1 MSGQPLASTKPG
13 PSGIESAHPD
23 GRANFYAAPGQQ
35 WWLVIVL
42 LIVSTLATI
51 DRQVIALLVNP
62 IREHLQITDTQISLV
77 IGAGFAIANTLF
89 TLPAGYF
96 ADRSSRRALIVAG
109 ALVWSLMTMACG
121 AAGSF
126 VQLLLARA
134 GVGFGESVIQP
145 CALSMLSAALSPERR
160 GRGFAVQSMAFMGGS
175 ALALIVGGILIGHFT
190 VSGPHELPILGA
202 VRPWQLT
209 LIVVGL
215 VGIPAAGL
223 LLTVREPARPTL
235 ADAAAGGYVAALVMI
250 RARWKVYI
258 PLFVFQLTMT
268 MLSLSYA
275 AWLAA
280 MIERLWH
287 LSIRQIG
294 LSLGL
299 MMLVL
304 PPIGLWTA
312 GQAMDFAAARR
323 GPRGPVLVGLIATAL
338 VAVAASAA
346 PLSLQS
352 AALLGVDWCL
362 DAGQRDG
369 LSDHRH
375 RNDDHHPRG
384 EHGPDHGAAAVFGRT
399 RCRRCRTDGGS
410 RGERHGLHGSC
421 CSCSRFERGLLPLF
435 DSFARRAGDAL
446 SRDWTAWAVS
456 WLVRRSW
463 RAHGRN
469 QR

>member
-1 MSGQPLASTKPG
+1 MSGRPLADTGPG

-77 IGAGFAIANTLF
+77 IGAGFALANTLF

-190 VSGPHELPILGA
+190 ESGPHELPILGA

-209 LIVVGL
+209 LIAVGL

-223 LLTVREPARPTL
+223 LLTVHEPARPTL
-235 ADAAAGGYVAALVMI
+235 AGAAAGGYVDALVMI

-287 LSIRQIG
+287 LSIQQIG

-346 PLSLQS
+346 PLSS
-352 AALLGVDWCL
+352 
-362 DAGQRDG
+362 
-369 LSDHRH
+369 S
-375 RNDDHHPRG
+375 
-384 EHGPDHGAAAVFGRT
+384 
-399 RCRRCRTDGGS
+399 
-410 RGERHGLHGSC
+410 
-421 CSCSRFERGLLPLF
+421 LPLF
-435 DSFARRAGDAL
+435 WVLIGALMLVSGTVFPIAATVTTIITPVASMGRITALQLFLAGLVAAVVGPTAVAVVSDTVFTGPVALAHAL
-446 SRDWTAWAVS
+446 SAVCCLYS
-456 WLVRRSW
+456 VLSLAALALLFRTIGPP
-463 RAHGRN
+463 GR
-469 QR
+469 

>member
-1 MSGQPLASTKPG
+1 VSGRPLSNTGPG
-13 PSGIESAHPD
+13 PIGIVSAHPD
-23 GRANFYAAPGQQ
+23 RRATFYAAPGRQ

-77 IGAGFAIANTLF
+77 IGAGFALSNTLF
-89 TLPAGYF
+89 TLPAGVF

-109 ALVWSLMTMACG
+109 ALVWSFTTMACG

-126 VQLLLARA
+126 VQLLVARA

-175 ALALIVGGILIGHFT
+175 ALALIVGGILISHFT
-190 VSGPHELPILGA
+190 MSGLHELPLLGA

-223 LLTVREPARPTL
+223 LFTVREPPRPTH
-235 ADAAAGGYVAALVMI
+235 AAVAEGGYFAALVMI
-250 RARWKVYI
+250 RARWKVYV

-287 LSIRQIG
+287 LSIREIG

-304 PPIGLWTA
+304 PPLGLWTA

-346 PLSLQS
+346 PLSS
-352 AALLGVDWCL
+352 
-362 DAGQRDG
+362 
-369 LSDHRH
+369 S
-375 RNDDHHPRG
+375 
-384 EHGPDHGAAAVFGRT
+384 
-399 RCRRCRTDGGS
+399 
-410 RGERHGLHGSC
+410 
-421 CSCSRFERGLLPLF
+421 LPLF
-435 DSFARRAGDAL
+435 WVLIGALMLVSGTVFPIAATVTAIITPVASMGRITALQLFLAGLVAAAIGPTAVAMVSDTVFTGPVALAHAL
-446 SRDWTAWAVS
+446 SAVCGLYS
-456 WLVRRSW
+456 ILSLAALVMLF
-463 RAHGRN
+463 RAIRPLAP
-469 QR
+469 